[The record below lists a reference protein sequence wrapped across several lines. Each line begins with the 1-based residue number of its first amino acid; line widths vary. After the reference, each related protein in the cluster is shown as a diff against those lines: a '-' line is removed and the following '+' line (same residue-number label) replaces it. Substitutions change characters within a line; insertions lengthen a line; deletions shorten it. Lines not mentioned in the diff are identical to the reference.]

1 MNTRLISQFLRR
13 LEAIGI
19 NIQLCT
25 NYPWVYLR
33 AVNGTQ
39 ISEVFQA
46 DHGFTAFFTPVRP
59 GGRTR
64 FSDRARVFKKIRSV
78 LDNPGDQH

>member
-1 MNTRLISQFLRR
+1 MNTRLISKFLRR
-13 LEAIGI
+13 LSTIGI
-19 NIQLCT
+19 DTKLFA
-25 NYPWVYLR
+25 NYPWVYLE
-33 AVNGTQ
+33 AVNGIQ

-59 GGRTR
+59 EVRTR
-64 FSDRARVFKKIRSV
+64 FSDRSAVFKKIRSV